1 MKRKKMVSGILA
13 YGILILLAIVF
24 LMPFYIVLTGS
35 FKSYQEI
42 FLNVFGWPHNFT
54 WDNYRNSWKVMDLV
68 QACKN
73 SFVITVC
80 SIVGLVLM
88 SSMAAWWI
96 QRRQNGWHRI
106 LYFLFVASMI
116 IPFPAVMIPLLK
128 VQSTMHLNN
137 TIPGIVICYYGFG
150 VAFAVFLYHGF
161 LKSVPASMEEAAV
174 MDGCTPP
181 GVFWRIVFPMLKPT
195 TATLVVLDAFWI
207 WNDYLLPS
215 IILQRADMRTIPIT
229 ISFLFDQFNS
239 RRDIAMAAITM
250 SMIPVLLL
258 FAAFQK
264 HIVAG
269 IASGAVKG

>member
-1 MKRKKMVSGILA
+1 MLFRS
-13 YGILILLAIVF
+13 
-24 LMPFYIVLTGS
+24 
-35 FKSYQEI
+35 
-42 FLNVFGWPHNFT
+42 
-54 WDNYRNSWKVMDLV
+54 
-68 QACKN
+68 
-73 SFVITVC
+73 
-80 SIVGLVLM
+80 
-88 SSMAAWWI
+88 
-96 QRRQNGWHRI
+96 RRQNGWHRI
-106 LYFLFVASMI
+106 LYFLVVASMI

-128 VQSTMHLNN
+128 VQSTVHLNN

-174 MDGCTPP
+174 MDGCTPL

-239 RRDIAMAAITM
+239 RWDIAMAAITM

-258 FAAFQK
+258 FATFQK